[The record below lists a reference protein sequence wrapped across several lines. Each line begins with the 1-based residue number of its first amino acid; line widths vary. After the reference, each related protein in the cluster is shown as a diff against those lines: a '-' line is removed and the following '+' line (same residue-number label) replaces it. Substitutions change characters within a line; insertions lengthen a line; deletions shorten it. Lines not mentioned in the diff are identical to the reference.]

1 MCLFTFSLAAALSP
15 TTQECPSQLLL
26 QKRKKR
32 RKRKKKEEEE
42 KSKGDYRLQKEK
54 RRNKQKVSI
63 RDLDPREVVGEGAQ
77 SVAALSNSQRK

>member
-15 TTQECPSQLLL
+15 TTQECPTTAA
-26 QKRKKR
+26 KK
-32 RKRKKKEEEE
+32 KKEKKKKQKEEEE